1 MNQALKAYQL
11 QEAAAATSER
21 AFADLYHRI
30 MNWTDSAGVFY
41 EMGLRRQGDLLMDKS
56 IAALCAM
63 ELVLAKGETAPA
75 PSDREI
81 ASRCRIL
88 TRAVLEQ
95 CNRARNS
102 AKAEDF
108 AGMGARLRD
117 LSQIFFAMDEV
128 NLAGCR

>member
-1 MNQALKAYQL
+1 MNSALKAYQL

-30 MNWTDSAGVFY
+30 RNWTESAAVFY
-41 EMGLRRQGDLLMDKS
+41 EMDLRQQGDLLMDKS
-56 IAALCAM
+56 IAALFAM
-63 ELVLAKGETAPA
+63 ELVIAKGESAPA

-102 AKAEDF
+102 ASLEDF
-108 AGMGARLRD
+108 AGMSARLDD
-117 LSQIFFAMDEV
+117 LSQIFLAMDEV